1 MSPGLEPSAEATGPP
16 ALSGPRPGIG
26 RALRRLTIDHAVPM
40 ARTILSAN
48 DEESRLQRSALIA
61 LGIRGAGAGVAYL
74 LQVLL
79 AQALGAYEYGLF
91 AYAWIWIL
99 IGGRSGSLGFAQA
112 SIRFIAAYRD
122 ADDSPHARGFIV
134 AGQAATLFG
143 GLLVAGIGLAG
154 LALFPQIVADP
165 YLAPLYLALICIPI
179 VAYQDLL
186 EGQALAWSWTGL
198 ALAPTFLI
206 RQVLILAAVAMAIA
220 AGWPPTAATAMGAV
234 IVAVTISMIGQYAVL
249 RWRIRRA
256 IPPGEKRFQF
266 VFWIKT
272 AIPLFM
278 MGSLQMVL
286 AFSDILILGF
296 FVEPALVALYF
307 AATRINSLIALVHYA
322 VGAACGQRFAGL
334 AVSGDREA
342 LRAFIRKTARWM
354 FYPSIAI
361 GLLIIAAGWPLL
373 RMFGPQFVDAYPVLP
388 ILVSGMLIRA
398 SVGGAEELLIML
410 GHERTAL
417 AAQLLCTVT
426 NVALN
431 LALIP
436 AFGIYG
442 AAIGTTLALALY
454 AAALELG
461 VRRRAGLTS
470 WIATMPKPAVTAAR

>member
-1 MSPGLEPSAEATGPP
+1 MAEASDPE
-16 ALSGPRPGIG
+16 AISRRKSGIG
-26 RALRRLTIDHAVPM
+26 RVLKRLVFDQAVPM
-40 ARTILSAN
+40 ARTIVSAK
-48 DEESRLQRSALIA
+48 DEESRLQLSALIA
-61 LGIRGAGAGVAYL
+61 LGIRGAGAGAAYL

-122 ADDSPHARGFIV
+122 ADDPAHARGFI
-134 AGQAATLFG
+134 AASQAATLFG

-154 LALFPQIVADP
+154 LALFPQIVANP

-206 RQVLILAAVAMAIA
+206 RQVLILATVAIA
-220 AGWPPTAATAMGAV
+220 ITAGWPATAATAMSAV
-234 IVAVTISMIGQYAVL
+234 IVAVTVSMVGQYAVL

-256 IPPGEKRFQF
+256 IPPGEKRFRI
-266 VFWIKT
+266 VYWIKT

-307 AATRINSLIALVHYA
+307 AATRINTLIALVQYA

-342 LRAFIRKTARWM
+342 LRAFIRKTVQWM
-354 FYPSIAI
+354 FYPSIAV
-361 GLLIIAAGWPLL
+361 GLIIIAAGWPLL
-373 RMFGPQFVDAYPVLP
+373 RMFGPQFVDAYPILP
-388 ILVSGMLIRA
+388 ILVSGMIIRA

-410 GHERTAL
+410 GHERTAF
-417 AAQLLCTVT
+417 AAQLFCTIT

-454 AAALELG
+454 AAALEFG
-461 VRRRAGLTS
+461 VRRGAGLTS
-470 WIATMPKPAVTAAR
+470 WIATLPPPAPVDAR